1 MTQQRM
7 NMNGVVDLG
16 AIAAAREAATKAQR
30 GQGAA
35 TTNAT
40 HGLSIDVTVESF
52 ESDVA
57 LQSKNV
63 PVILHFWSA
72 RSAVTLQLRTDLE
85 KAAVVSDGAWL
96 LCNVDV
102 DTQMQI
108 AQAFQIQSLPAVF
121 ALIDGKPLPLPIT
134 GADEPD
140 HVANVIEAVLQQA
153 AAMGVTGRV
162 SATGPQVHE
171 TQPISDPR
179 FDAAET
185 AIDQG
190 DWESAKAAYQEV
202 LATTPSD
209 TIARIGLLNVELMQ
223 RTDGVDFDVAIKNAN
238 ALGQSP
244 SDEAVQQHLL
254 AADVEFMLND
264 VSSSFD
270 RLLGLVRLYPGVIRD
285 SAKLRLLD
293 LFQIAGPENPEVRR
307 ARIDLSNAL
316 F

>member
-1 MTQQRM
+1 M
-7 NMNGVVDLG
+7 
-16 AIAAAREAATKAQR
+16 
-30 GQGAA
+30 
-35 TTNAT
+35 
-40 HGLSIDVTVESF
+40 ESF